1 MCHSASALNR
11 SLQPFNSKVTETLS
25 STGVVPTR
33 ETVRTANT
41 SPVRDLAKLYL
52 YWQRNAASRLGC
64 LVNSLLGTGL
74 CWHWS
79 SWDRISIGYERTVAR
94 WPVLSPHDSRSAAA
108 SLTGCNVLFR
118 DCGRSDPASIAL
130 CACVTLLIYPRIR
143 RIQQYLLH
151 ILMPT
156 KGRC

>member
-11 SLQPFNSKVTETLS
+11 ALQPFNSRVIETLS

-33 ETVRTANT
+33 DTVRTANT
-41 SPVRDLAKLYL
+41 SPVRHLAKVYL

-74 CWHWS
+74 RWHWS
-79 SWDRISIGYERTVAR
+79 SWDRISIGYETTVAG
-94 WPVLSPHDSRSAAA
+94 WPVLSPHDSRSAA
-108 SLTGCNVLFR
+108 SLTGCNVFFR
-118 DCGRSDPASIAL
+118 DCGRSDPASLAL
-130 CACVTLLIYPRIR
+130 CACVTLLIYPRIGK
-143 RIQQYLLH
+143 IQRYLLH

-156 KGRC
+156 GG